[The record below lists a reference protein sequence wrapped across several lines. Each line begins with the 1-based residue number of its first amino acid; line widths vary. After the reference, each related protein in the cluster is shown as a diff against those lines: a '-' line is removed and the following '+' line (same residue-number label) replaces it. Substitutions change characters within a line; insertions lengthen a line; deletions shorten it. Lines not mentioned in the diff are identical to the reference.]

1 MTDKANSWIMPGDAV
16 ERLRKDG
23 FFITSS
29 PISAADLDTIKREL
43 EDWKSTPA
51 VNGYGCIFSAGD
63 ALLQNVGLYSP
74 AALKIALA
82 EDILDFMERAFGQ
95 PALLAKIE
103 YRRAVEPK
111 SEMPL
116 HCDPGHDI
124 SVYIYL
130 DGVCPDTG
138 STYVIPGTHEIGLS
152 MNDGY
157 IQVPDAARS
166 KFGRAPAIVEGPPG
180 LCLFFHTNTWHGRTA
195 TVRPGR
201 ELLWLSYVPRDWAT
215 EQLNLVVSIKAL
227 KQLSPR
233 QIDAM
238 GIGSPVQGRSG
249 EDFRLSRRLDF
260 SSLNLLPLSY
270 LVRITV
276 LRIAR
281 STYHMLPH
289 NLRATVRKAVAV
301 LRPDAEKQHYTK
313 ITN

>member
-1 MTDKANSWIMPGDAV
+1 MTDQVHSWTIPDDAL

-23 FFITSS
+23 FFITPT
-29 PISAADLDTIKREL
+29 PISAADLDAINAEL
-43 EDWKSTPA
+43 GDWKSTPA

-82 EDILDFMERAFGQ
+82 EDLLDFMERAFGQ

-103 YRRAVEPK
+103 YRRAVERK
-111 SEMPL
+111 AEMPL
-116 HCDPGHDI
+116 HCDSGHGI

-130 DGVCPDTG
+130 AGVRPDTG

-157 IQVPDAARS
+157 LQVSEAARS
-166 KFGRAPAIVEGPPG
+166 KLGRAPSIVEGPSG
-180 LCLFFHTNTWHGRTA
+180 LCLFFNSTVWHGRTA
-195 TVRPGR
+195 TVQPGR

-215 EQLNLVVSIKAL
+215 EQLNLVLSINAL
-227 KQLSPR
+227 KQLSQR

-238 GIGSPVQGRSG
+238 GTVSPVQGRSG

-270 LVRITV
+270 LVRLAV

-281 STYHMLPH
+281 STYHLLPH
-289 NLRATVRKAVAV
+289 TLRALVGRAMAM
-301 LRPDAEKQHYTK
+301 LRPGIEKQHYKK